1 MINVLFNDYKYD
13 LVPKKKETYE
23 KYCKILKWGRQ
34 NPVAFIETF
43 MNIQLLDHQKYVF
56 LSSWTPATVV
66 WLMSRSSG
74 KAEVLYTPIYKQ
86 INKDDSENFR
96 YEKVLLKDIKQ
107 GDYILGGDGKPT
119 KVIKLN
125 PIVIEDSYE
134 ITFDDGTKIRCNKE
148 HLWNVED
155 VIYNKRH
162 KTPGLVQTVDTEFMS
177 DKFWY
182 DGRNRFKVPNI
193 PPIEYSERKLPL
205 EPYLM
210 GLFLGDGS
218 KNTPI
223 IYSDPQDVEI
233 EKEILENI
241 NNYNGFYYVIDN
253 PPSITKEKLIRIR
266 HKNDVLDKNGKVH
279 KSVYCDRLREL
290 GVFNNKHIPNIYKYC
305 SVQQRLDL
313 LAGLFD
319 SDGYASKIGHQRFI
333 QKDKQMAYDVK
344 EILESLGARCT
355 ISWGK
360 SSHAYEVQCS
370 LDGNIMPL
378 FKLPR
383 KLNRQKQIKKP
394 TYRKAIIKIEKTNQ
408 KESMRCITVD
418 NDTGTFV
425 CGDNPIITHNSYLT
439 SPFIMARSLLI
450 PNHNTYIMAP
460 AGNQAQLNFQKLED
474 LAKGQIASV
483 LGVSSFFLDECVRL
497 NAKADPFTHSKQS
510 YTVGLYNGST
520 INTLNSVAKN
530 IVGVRSNLS
539 VFDEAGKIDRDF
551 YALTEPFSV
560 QDSSFVTGGNLNPE
574 LYPTQLPNKNL
585 YLSSAEG
592 QDSHLFDM
600 YKRGFERMLHGD
612 PDYFVCDLDCQLSLH
627 PFLCGKPTK
636 PLVSQQTI
644 DDAFATNKYRAQREY
659 YNLWDNDSG
668 PNAFIKK
675 STINKYT
682 QVYWPILE
690 NEGEKHYIILYD
702 PASKNDNSFVL
713 VCEMIKDEERGLMLK
728 LVYARNLVEPLANG
742 QKAHIQ
748 KPEQVEILKELL
760 LKYNLTFD
768 DYEGIDILCIDAGA
782 GGGGFDVGQYIMND
796 WHDSKGNLHKGW
808 IDPEDPFMSL
818 RLDDYIGNC
827 QKLKMFNFKRDK
839 VTAYERTQN
848 AINQGLVIFPASMN
862 VKNELEFPITTADG
876 REDILYEK
884 AGEQE
889 LGPLL
894 EFDRLKDEIVS
905 MQKIKGQNNNLRF
918 ETSPEGKSRGV
929 GDDRADCLAMACWY
943 LMEARAK
950 EALDVPQQESDFKDF
965 FAKANKG
972 HMNKNNN
979 PFANTT
985 NPFKNMT
992 QINPFT
998 K

>member
-74 KAEVLYTPIYKQ
+74 K
-86 INKDDSENFR
+86 
-96 YEKVLLKDIKQ
+96 
-107 GDYILGGDGKPT
+107 
-119 KVIKLN
+119 
-125 PIVIEDSYE
+125 
-134 ITFDDGTKIRCNKE
+134 
-148 HLWNVED
+148 
-155 VIYNKRH
+155 
-162 KTPGLVQTVDTEFMS
+162 
-177 DKFWY
+177 
-182 DGRNRFKVPNI
+182 
-193 PPIEYSERKLPL
+193 
-205 EPYLM
+205 
-210 GLFLGDGS
+210 
-218 KNTPI
+218 
-223 IYSDPQDVEI
+223 
-233 EKEILENI
+233 
-241 NNYNGFYYVIDN
+241 
-253 PPSITKEKLIRIR
+253 
-266 HKNDVLDKNGKVH
+266 
-279 KSVYCDRLREL
+279 
-290 GVFNNKHIPNIYKYC
+290 
-305 SVQQRLDL
+305 
-313 LAGLFD
+313 
-319 SDGYASKIGHQRFI
+319 
-333 QKDKQMAYDVK
+333 
-344 EILESLGARCT
+344 
-355 ISWGK
+355 
-360 SSHAYEVQCS
+360 
-370 LDGNIMPL
+370 
-378 FKLPR
+378 
-383 KLNRQKQIKKP
+383 
-394 TYRKAIIKIEKTNQ
+394 
-408 KESMRCITVD
+408 
-418 NDTGTFV
+418 
-425 CGDNPIITHNSYLT
+425 SYLT

-713 VCEMIKDEERGLMLK
+713 VCEIIRDEERGLMLK

-782 GGGGFDVGQYIMND
+782 GG
-796 WHDSKGNLHKGW
+796 L
-808 IDPEDPFMSL
+808 
-818 RLDDYIGNC
+818 
-827 QKLKMFNFKRDK
+827 KLKLPRK
-839 VTAYERTQN
+839 VIY
-848 AINQGLVIFPASMN
+848 VIKFI
-862 VKNELEFPITTADG
+862 F
-876 REDILYEK
+876 
-884 AGEQE
+884 
-889 LGPLL
+889 LL
-894 EFDRLKDEIVS
+894 EILVKYIHYNV
-905 MQKIKGQNNNLRF
+905 
-918 ETSPEGKSRGV
+918 
-929 GDDRADCLAMACWY
+929 
-943 LMEARAK
+943 
-950 EALDVPQQESDFKDF
+950 
-965 FAKANKG
+965 
-972 HMNKNNN
+972 
-979 PFANTT
+979 
-985 NPFKNMT
+985 NM
-992 QINPFT
+992 
-998 K
+998 KYG